1 MSTPIERIPIPWPQR
16 RELLRERFTP
26 VLCFIATVT
35 ACAALWQYQASVVPV
50 VVGKVHGD
58 FVELVSP
65 VDGKVLAVGS
75 DASAD
80 AWPLFAELERGAI
93 AARIEVVATPANPAG
108 TGAAAPAIAKITTP
122 LAGKVTVAPTVTG
135 QQVRRGDSILTITSP
150 LPAYILCHL
159 PYQWR
164 QPPAAGAEVA
174 IREKRRGV
182 PWVKST
188 IAAIGPAVESAP
200 EYPGLDAT
208 IRSRG
213 VPLRISLPKGL
224 DLTPGALVEVR
235 FGAMSGK

>member
-1 MSTPIERIPIPWPQR
+1 MPTPIERIPIPWSQR

-26 VLCFIATVT
+26 VLCFIGTVA
-35 ACAALWQYQASVVPV
+35 ACAALWQHQASVVPV

-58 FVELVSP
+58 AVELVSP
-65 VDGKVLAVGS
+65 VNGKVLAVGS
-75 DASAD
+75 EASAD
-80 AWPLFAELERGAI
+80 AWPLFAELKRGAI
-93 AARIEVVATPANPAG
+93 AARIEVAANTDNPADPQAV
-108 TGAAAPAIAKITTP
+108 TPSIAEIATP

-188 IAAIGPAVESAP
+188 IAAVGPAVEPAP

-208 IRSRG
+208 IPSRG
-213 VPLRISLPKGL
+213 IPLRIALPKGL

-235 FGAMSGK
+235 FAPSSQ

>member
-1 MSTPIERIPIPWPQR
+1 MSTPIERIPIPWSQR
-16 RELLRERFTP
+16 RELLRERLTP
-26 VLCFIATVT
+26 VLCFIATVA
-35 ACAALWQYQASVVPV
+35 ACAALWQHQASVVPV

-58 FVELVSP
+58 SVELVSP
-65 VDGKVLAVGS
+65 VDGKVLAVGP

-93 AARIEVVATPANPAG
+93 AARIEVAATPANPAS
-108 TGAAAPAIAKITTP
+108 TGAAAPAIAEIATP

-164 QPPAAGAEVA
+164 QPPPAGTEVA

-188 IAAIGPAVESAP
+188 IAAVGPAVEPAL

-208 IRSRG
+208 IPSRG
-213 VPLRISLPKGL
+213 VPLRIALPEGL
-224 DLTPGALVEVR
+224 DLTPGALVDVR
-235 FGAMSGK
+235 FAQSGQ

>member
-1 MSTPIERIPIPWPQR
+1 MPTPIERIPIRWPQR

-26 VLCFIATVT
+26 VLCFIVTVA
-35 ACAALWQYQASVVPV
+35 ACAALWQHQASVVPV

-58 FVELVSP
+58 SVDLVSP
-65 VDGKVLAVGS
+65 VNGKVLAVGS
-75 DASAD
+75 DASTD
-80 AWPLFAELERGAI
+80 AWPLFAELERGEI
-93 AARIEVVATPANPAG
+93 AARIEVAATQANPAG
-108 TGAAAPAIAKITTP
+108 TGAAAPTIAEIATP
-122 LAGKVTVAPTVTG
+122 LAGKVTVTPTVTG
-135 QQVRRGDSILTITSP
+135 QQIRRGDSILTITSP

-188 IAAIGPAVESAP
+188 IAAVGPAVEPAL

-208 IRSRG
+208 IPSRG
-213 VPLRISLPKGL
+213 VPLRIALPKGL

-235 FGAMSGK
+235 FALSGQ

>member
-1 MSTPIERIPIPWPQR
+1 MSPPIERIPIPWPQR

-26 VLCFIATVT
+26 VLCFIATVA
-35 ACAALWQYQASVVPV
+35 ACAALWQRQASVVPV
-50 VVGKVHGD
+50 VVGQVHGD
-58 FVELVSP
+58 SVELVSP

-75 DASAD
+75 DAGAE
-80 AWPLFAELERGAI
+80 AWPLFAELERGEI
-93 AARIEVVATPANPAG
+93 AARIEVAAASANPAS
-108 TGAAAPAIAKITTP
+108 TDAAAPAIAEIATP
-122 LAGKVTVAPTVTG
+122 LAGKVTVAPMVTG

-164 QPPAAGAEVA
+164 QPPPTGAEVA

-182 PWVKST
+182 PWVKAT
-188 IAAIGPAVESAP
+188 IAAVGPAVESAP

-208 IRSRG
+208 IPSRG
-213 VPLRISLPKGL
+213 IPLRIALPKGL

-235 FGAMSGK
+235 FARSGQ